1 MKPIIISSQILESMI
16 SSLLPT
22 FSELG
27 DITNLVNEDVDALML
42 SGETTYGKYAI

>member
-1 MKPIIISSQILESMI
+1 MI
-16 SSLLPT
+16 TSLLPT

-42 SGETTYGKYAI
+42 SGETTYGKYAVQSISTLDRVCR

>member
-1 MKPIIISSQILESMI
+1 MI
-16 SSLLPT
+16 TSLLPT